1 MMHASPTSPASPAH
15 RPARRPMHR
24 PILTAVITVLL
35 GVDAAALLFAGIVH
49 LVGVRLPLGAAVFV
63 EPIIVPA
70 GIVEGLAGVVFVA
83 ALYATVLNRPWAWPM
98 ALAAHLFAIAGFL
111 VGLWATRDGTTPFN
125 YGYHR
130 VLLVVFVAG
139 LLVLLTPAVRAALG
153 FGSQPARDG

>member
-1 MMHASPTSPASPAH
+1 
-15 RPARRPMHR
+15 MHR
-24 PILTAVITVLL
+24 PLVVTAFSVVL

-63 EPIIVPA
+63 EPILVPA

-83 ALYATVLNRPWAWPM
+83 ALYATVLSRPWAWPM

-111 VGLWATRDGTTPFN
+111 VGLWATRNGTTPFN

-130 VLLVVFVAG
+130 VMLIVFVAG
-139 LLVLLTPAVRAALG
+139 LVLLLTPAVRAALS
-153 FGSQPARDG
+153 FGSRPPRDG

>member
-1 MMHASPTSPASPAH
+1 
-15 RPARRPMHR
+15 MHR
-24 PILTAVITVLL
+24 PLVVTAFSVVL

-63 EPIIVPA
+63 EPILVPA

-83 ALYATVLNRPWAWPM
+83 ALYATVLSRPWAWPM

-111 VGLWATRDGTTPFN
+111 VGLWATRNGTTPFN

-130 VLLVVFVAG
+130 VMLIVFVAG
-139 LLVLLTPAVRAALG
+139 LVLLLTPAVRAALSC
-153 FGSQPARDG
+153 GSRPPRDG